1 LDFDRDIL
9 VILGLKILS
18 KKNHKHTSVCDGLD
32 AIQVVLES
40 PYNNQNPTFT
50 TVLGTSHHHL
60 FDNVI
65 RAHKGGLVG
74 LRWMFFFSSLFSLSF
89 PRKSCLNFQKMNCV
103 IWYVIL
109 SILVHFLL
117 ITVYLA
123 FEPFWSLDFVQ
134 FHPLTFYSIW
144 FFLFD
149 LIPLLLILY
158 FYVLYFFWLF
168 FSCNFIPFHFITF
181 LNSFL
186 FSFFWFLYSYPF
198 LDLSF

>member
-1 LDFDRDIL
+1 MMALTLFKWCLRARIAT
-9 VILGLKILS
+9 KIPLS
-18 KKNHKHTSVCDGLD
+18 YGVRSVASSSFRQCDTCSQRRFGW
-32 AIQVVLES
+32 AAV
-40 PYNNQNPTFT
+40 
-50 TVLGTSHHHL
+50 
-60 FDNVI
+60 NV
-65 RAHKGGLVG
+65 
-74 LRWMFFFSSLFSLSF
+74 FFFSLFSLSF

-181 LNSFL
+181 F
-186 FSFFWFLYSYPF
+186 
-198 LDLSF
+198 